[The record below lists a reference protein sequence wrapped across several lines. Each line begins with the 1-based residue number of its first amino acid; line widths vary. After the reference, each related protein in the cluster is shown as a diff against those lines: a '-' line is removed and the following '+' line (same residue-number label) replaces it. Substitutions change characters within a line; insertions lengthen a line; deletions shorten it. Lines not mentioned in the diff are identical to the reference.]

1 MMTQKTN
8 VNCQTIQE
16 LKKSSECHL
25 EHIFE
30 CGQCFRWNKYED
42 GYIGVA
48 GGKVVYAYEKDDVIC
63 LEGAKEED
71 KNFWWEYF
79 DLGRDYGEIKRELEK
94 DEILKE
100 AIKYGYGIR
109 ILKQEPF
116 ETLISFIISANN
128 RIPMIKR
135 AVENISIRFGDRIEF
150 RGMEFYAFPTVEQL
164 ARATVGDLED
174 CGTGFRAPYIA
185 EAVRKIIDEKIDLEE
200 IKKLDT
206 DEAMKKLMEFK
217 GVGPKVADCV
227 LLFSMQKFDAF
238 PVDVWVK
245 KIMQKFYLAPDVSLN
260 KIRQFG
266 KNKFGD
272 LAGFAQQYL
281 FYYARENK
289 V

>member
-1 MMTQKTN
+1 MAQNENK
-8 VNCQTIQE
+8 NCQTIQE
-16 LKKSSECHL
+16 FKKSSECHL

-42 GYIGVA
+42 GYIGVV
-48 GGKVVYAYEKDDVIC
+48 GDKVAYVYEKDDVIC

-71 KNFWWEYF
+71 RQFWWEYF
-79 DLGRDYGEIKRELEK
+79 DFGRDYGWIMRKLEK

-100 AIKYGYGIR
+100 AMKYGYGIR

-135 AVENISIRFGDRIEF
+135 AVENIARRFGEKIEF
-150 RGMEFYAFPTVEQL
+150 KGMEFYSFPTAEQL
-164 ARATVGDLED
+164 SRATVKDLEE
-174 CGTGFRAPYIA
+174 CGTGFRAPYIV
-185 EAVRKIIDEKIDLEE
+185 EAVRKIKEEKIDLEE

-206 DEAMKKLMEFK
+206 DEAMKRLLEFK

-260 KIRQFG
+260 KIREFG
-266 KNKFGD
+266 KNKFGN
-272 LAGFAQQYL
+272 LSGFAQQYL

>member
-1 MMTQKTN
+1 MTQKTN